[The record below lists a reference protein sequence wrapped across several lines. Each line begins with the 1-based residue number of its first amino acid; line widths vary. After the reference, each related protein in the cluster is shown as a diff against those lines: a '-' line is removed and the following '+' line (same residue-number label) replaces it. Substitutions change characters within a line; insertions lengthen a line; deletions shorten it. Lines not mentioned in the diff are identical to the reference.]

1 MLSRNVIIR
10 RLWVVGSVAAVLQSP
25 ALAGGLQFAAS
36 REAEARDALYSLDFD
51 AAEAEFQALTAE
63 EPDNPRYW
71 NLLASS
77 IWLRIVFEQEKMN
90 LDAYSD
96 SGSSRDDA
104 DDLVSPE
111 REERLRGVLARAI
124 AAAEAILEAEPED
137 REALYALGIA
147 HGSLASF
154 EATVKKA
161 YLSANGAARVA
172 REHHMRLLELDPS
185 YNDAR
190 LTIGAYDYT
199 VGALPLFLR
208 ALIGLV
214 GIRGDKEGGIEQLEY
229 AAELGDR
236 GAVNAKVV
244 LVVVYNREE
253 QYEKAL
259 ALLEELHAAY
269 PRNFLFELEQASV
282 HRRMEDW
289 DRAVAVYDSILAQIR
304 SGGAGYDRLEP
315 ESVLYRKAEAHIH
328 GMDNTAALE
337 TFRVLL
343 DSPETTE
350 PLEARARLWMGKIY
364 DSDGQRTRAV
374 AEYERVLAL
383 DAPDDVRDE
392 AGRYVR
398 RPFQG

>member
-1 MLSRNVIIR
+1 MLSRSVIIR
-10 RLWVVGSVAAVLQSP
+10 RLWAVGGVVAVLQST
-25 ALAGGLQFAAS
+25 AYAGGLQSAAS
-36 REAEARDALYSLDFD
+36 REAEARDALYNLDFD
-51 AAEAEFQALTAE
+51 AAEAEFQALTGQ

-96 SGSSRDDA
+96 SASTRDDA
-104 DDLVSPE
+104 DDLVTPE
-111 REERLRGVLARAI
+111 REDRLRGVLARAI
-124 AAAEAILEAEPED
+124 AAAEAILEADPED

-154 EATVKKA
+154 EATVKRA
-161 YLSANGAARVA
+161 YFDANSAARSA
-172 REHHMRLLELDPS
+172 REHHMRLLEIDPS

-190 LTIGAYDYT
+190 ITIGAYDYT
-199 VGALPLFLR
+199 VGALPLVLR
-208 ALIGLV
+208 ALIGLF
-214 GIRGDKEGGIEQLEY
+214 GIRGDKEAGIEQLEY
-229 AAELGDR
+229 AAELGAR

-244 LVVVYNREE
+244 LIVVYNREE
-253 QYEKAL
+253 QFEKAL

-282 HRRMEDW
+282 YRRMEAW
-289 DRAVAVYDSILAQIR
+289 DRAVAVYDSVLAKVR
-304 SGGAGYDRLEP
+304 SGGDGYDRLEP
-315 ESVLYRKAEAHIH
+315 EAVLYRKAETHVD
-328 GMDNTAALE
+328 GMDNAAALE
-337 TFRVLL
+337 TFRELL
-343 DSPETTE
+343 ASPETTE
-350 PLEARARLWMGKIY
+350 ALEARARLWMGKIH
-364 DSDGQRTRAV
+364 DSAGERPLAV

-398 RPFQG
+398 RPFQD